1 MFSSRFAKKSII
13 IRDNSFLF
21 CLQYYVNLQ
30 NLKRQIT
37 ILQFS
42 CSLVVANYPYD
53 IDTIDNVASFSKMPL
68 CIQHGR
74 NKFYFY
80 YPLFPS
86 QASDKEGSLQ
96 TRPGT
101 DYFQR
106 NCNPEFTPV
115 DMMDV
120 GSSMTSFVG
129 SGSGSETSVIE
140 SASGG
145 FSRPTSPQG
154 RILLIDF
161 KVLYIN

>member
-1 MFSSRFAKKSII
+1 MI
-13 IRDNSFLF
+13 
-21 CLQYYVNLQ
+21 
-30 NLKRQIT
+30 
-37 ILQFS
+37 
-42 CSLVVANYPYD
+42 VANYLYD
-53 IDTIDNVASFSKMPL
+53 IETKYIVPSFLKMPL

-74 NKFYFY
+74 VRFYHY
-80 YPLFPS
+80 YPLFP
-86 QASDKEGSLQ
+86 ASDKEGSLQ
-96 TRPGT
+96 NRPGT

-140 SASGG
+140 SSSGG

-154 RILLIDF
+154 MIRHIKYKSLEVIKIKKIF
-161 KVLYIN
+161 QSMFIWFSN

>member
-13 IRDNSFLF
+13 IRDNSLF
-21 CLQYYVNLQ
+21 CLQFFVNLQ

-42 CSLVVANYPYD
+42 CSLVVANYRYD
-53 IDTIDNVASFSKMPL
+53 IDTHDIVASFLKMPL
-68 CIQHGR
+68 CIQHGK
-74 NKFYFY
+74 NKIYYY
-80 YPLFPS
+80 YPIFPS
-86 QASDKEGSLQ
+86 PASDEEGSLQ

-140 SASGG
+140 SSSGG

-154 RILLIDF
+154 MI
-161 KVLYIN
+161 